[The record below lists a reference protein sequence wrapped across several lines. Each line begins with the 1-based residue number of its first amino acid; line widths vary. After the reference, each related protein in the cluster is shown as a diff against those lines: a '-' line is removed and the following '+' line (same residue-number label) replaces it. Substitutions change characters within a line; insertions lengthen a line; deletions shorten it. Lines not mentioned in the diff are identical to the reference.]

1 MEAGSGPQTAAI
13 IFAGQD
19 PKSAKT
25 EKYDGTTWTEVNSM
39 IQARSIL
46 GGAGQGTQTAT
57 LAFGGIEPAASDKT
71 ESYDG
76 TCWTEVNNLLAAG
89 GYGAGFGTQTAAVY
103 ANRYPPDSASVE
115 SWDGTSWTEVQNT
128 PYAYSSNCGT
138 GTQTAG
144 LIFAGYYP
152 PIVIKSLLLNMM
164 ELVGLRVVISA
175 QEEIMQSGAGTQ
187 TSSLC
192 FGGQVPAA
200 TVKTEQYNGTAWTEV
215 ADLGTA
221 IYSSMPAGTS
231 ALAAIAAGGAPGN
244 PTGTEEFTIPDA
256 TKTFTAS

>member
-1 MEAGSGPQTAAI
+1 
-13 IFAGQD
+13 
-19 PKSAKT
+19 
-25 EKYDGTTWTEVNSM
+25 VN
-39 IQARSIL
+39 
-46 GGAGQGTQTAT
+46 
-57 LAFGGIEPAASDKT
+57 D
-71 ESYDG
+71 
-76 TCWTEVNNLLAAG
+76 LLAAG
-89 GYGAGFGTQTAAVY
+89 GYGAGFGTQAAAVY
-103 ANRYPPDSASVE
+103 ANRYPDSASVE

-152 PIVIKSLLLNMM
+152 PIGNQVATFEYDGTSWAAGGDLGTGRNNA
-164 ELVGLRVVISA
+164 E
-175 QEEIMQSGAGTQ
+175 GAGTQ

-200 TVKTEQYNGTAWTEV
+200 TVKTEQYDGTSWTEV

-256 TKTFTAS
+256 IKTFTAT